1 MWFICDYSLLFF
13 RWTNVII
20 WIHHEGISRYVVH
33 LRQSGSMFESLW
45 STWQYRYRS
54 IVLYMWS
61 ITWFIYEVGDDGF
74 LRSWKTFRVY
84 EEERTAQDY
93 TFLKC
98 ALTRCLDRMFDVL
111 FIEAVYGA
119 QRWSLQ
125 VYDLTEIIMKLG
137 HIIVIY
143 ITSVTG
149 LIHRLE
155 EGSK

>member
-1 MWFICDYSLLFF
+1 
-13 RWTNVII
+13 
-20 WIHHEGISRYVVH
+20 
-33 LRQSGSMFESLW
+33 
-45 STWQYRYRS
+45 
-54 IVLYMWS
+54 
-61 ITWFIYEVGDDGF
+61 
-74 LRSWKTFRVY
+74 
-84 EEERTAQDY
+84 
-93 TFLKC
+93 
-98 ALTRCLDRMFDVL
+98 MFDVL